1 MKKKKLINKSIYNNE
16 NNIRNILL
24 FVNKNKKKLIIW
36 IFQYYIFKIR
46 VLNNLA
52 LISIILYIFIIFII
66 YLF

>member
-1 MKKKKLINKSIYNNE
+1 MKKTLINKSIYNNE

>member
-1 MKKKKLINKSIYNNE
+1 MEKKKLINKSIYNNE

-24 FVNKNKKKLIIW
+24 FVNKNKKKIIIW